1 MLSHIAVLSL
11 LLFLNVTIGQI
22 PYYPEQPPYP
32 NWVQLEPPDGIKF
45 VARNGKHYRSFAR

>member
-1 MLSHIAVLSL
+1 MLSRIAILSL

-45 VARNGKHYRSFAR
+45 VARNGKFYRSVAK